1 MKIKSLIHDVMAR
14 DEILA
19 TLEAAP
25 LLGLVPR
32 GQLHAWLASV
42 QQHGMTPE
50 ILQLLQEGLDV
61 PRQPKSDQVGVRKVS

>member
-1 MKIKSLIHDVMAR
+1 MAR

-61 PRQPKSDQVGVRKVS
+61 PWCSRVRPGGGPQSELVGSYHEH